1 MKKRIDYFDLFL
13 KVIIILAAILIVYWF
28 FQLLFGGS
36 PTHSQF
42 NSLLVVMI
50 IGVLFKVYREIG
62 EIGIGIKHSF
72 INIKKDINLV
82 KNKLNISEK

>member
-1 MKKRIDYFDLFL
+1 MKKRVDYFDLIL
-13 KVIIILAAILIVYWF
+13 KAIIVLATILILYWF

-42 NSLLVVMI
+42 NSILIVMI

-62 EIGIGIKHSF
+62 EMKIGIKHSF
-72 INIKKDINLV
+72 INMKRDIDLIKSKFDV
-82 KNKLNISEK
+82 